1 MKRVAIESMSFR
13 LSVLAKASIRGSD
26 ASATTHAYTVIISPA
41 CDSDIWK
48 SPAMSDRS
56 PMGMNSDV
64 LKMNVENVSPITGSQ
79 PLNPEILL
87 SSVKDADLGV
97 FSSAVFFFISS
108 GF

>member
-1 MKRVAIESMSFR
+1 
-13 LSVLAKASIRGSD
+13 
-26 ASATTHAYTVIISPA
+26 
-41 CDSDIWK
+41 
-48 SPAMSDRS
+48 
-56 PMGMNSDV
+56 MNSDV